1 MEEFDSELSKSIQ
14 QYRFYPQHHRSL
26 PAPNPEVYS
35 FEQDVET
42 KTDFEEEPQK
52 VLRLSKAER
61 KQLKF
66 EESMRR
72 KAGRQKAAR
81 REPEKAPAEQ
91 EAFAWFHHP
100 SWGVGAG
107 LTARPA
113 PRDNAEMDEWVKGG
127 GPASAVIT
135 LLKETDP
142 AWNVVGDGVQRLE
155 LQWLFTPIDQISN
168 ARKQLGASDWQN
180 FHAAVKQGMQ
190 WLLAGERVVVHCV
203 GGFHRTGI
211 FCYVLL
217 RRSGLSMEAATDAI
231 KHMREKTWYEMTA
244 QFSKRPMGLIPKAED
259 IYQKLEEGRA
269 SWMNVLLSN
278 VWSRASKVC

>member
-72 KAGRQKAAR
+72 KAGRQKAAKC
-81 REPEKAPAEQ
+81 ESEKAPAEP

-259 IYQKLEEGRA
+259 VYQNLEKDRA
-269 SWMNVLLSN
+269 S
-278 VWSRASKVC
+278 